1 MMLRAILTT
10 QSRLASTRALL
21 VVALAAVTADAAR
34 AQPAEPFFKGRTINF
49 YIGFGSGGSYDY
61 YARLVA
67 RFIGRYIPGNPTVVA
82 QTMTGA
88 GSLQLANFL
97 FSTAPRDGTAL
108 GTVTQTVALEEALHS
123 PGVRYKAAEFTWIGR
138 ATAILEVAMAGKNA
152 KAKTIADARRYVTP
166 VAGTGAG
173 SPSEGYPR
181 LLNALAGTKFKI
193 ISGYPGS
200 SQVSMALEAGEVD
213 GAFTSWNTLKRTKP
227 DWFHEISILYQ
238 CALERHPDLSD
249 VPTDVELG
257 TTEEARQILSFYTSG
272 AAAGRSILA
281 PPGIPA
287 DRVDILRRAFD
298 AAIKDREFLADIE
311 RAQQEFQPASGE
323 ELQKIIAAVANIP
336 RPIVERTEAIL
347 RSN

>member
-1 MMLRAILTT
+1 M
-10 QSRLASTRALL
+10 
-21 VVALAAVTADAAR
+21 LAALSAPLADAAH
-34 AQPAEPFFKGRTINF
+34 AQPAEPFFKGKTINF

-97 FSTAPRDGTAL
+97 FGTAPRDGTAM
-108 GTVTQTVALEEALHS
+108 GTVTQTVAIEEALHS

-138 ATAILEVAMAGKNA
+138 ATAILEVAMIRKDA
-152 KAKTIADARRYVTP
+152 KAKTIEDVKQYVTP

-181 LLNALAGTKFKI
+181 LLNALAGTRFKV

-200 SQVSMALEAGEVD
+200 SQVSMAMEAGEVE
-213 GAFTSWNTLKRTKP
+213 GSFTSWNTLKRTKP
-227 DWFHEISILYQ
+227 DWLKEISILYQ
-238 CALERHPDLSD
+238 CALERHPDLPD
-249 VPTDVELG
+249 VPTDIELG
-257 TTEEARQILSFYTSG
+257 PTEEARRILAFYTSG
-272 AAAGRSILA
+272 AAIGRSILA
-281 PPGIPA
+281 PPGIPEE
-287 DRVDILRRAFD
+287 RVNILRRAFD
-298 AAIKDREFLADIE
+298 SAVKDPEFLADIE

-323 ELQKIIAAVANIP
+323 ALQKIIGSVAAAP
-336 RPIVERTEAIL
+336 REVIERTEAIL
-347 RSN
+347 RSK

>member
-1 MMLRAILTT
+1 MLGRSLI
-10 QSRLASTRALL
+10 ASAFAAGFS
-21 VVALAAVTADAAR
+21 VVVIGGAG
-34 AQPAEPFFKGRTINF
+34 AQPAEPFFKGKTINF

-67 RFIGRYIPGNPTVVA
+67 RFIGKYIPGNPTVVA

-97 FSTAPRDGTAL
+97 FTTAPRDGTAM

-138 ATAILEVAMAGKNA
+138 ATAMLEVAMIRGDA
-152 KAKTIADARRYVTP
+152 KARTIDGVKQYVTP

-200 SQVSMALEAGEVD
+200 SQVSLALEAGEVD

-227 DWFHEISILYQ
+227 DWLLNYAVGILYQ
-238 CALERHPDLSD
+238 CALERHPDLAD
-249 VPTDVELG
+249 IPTDVELG
-257 TTEEARQILSFYTSG
+257 PTEEARKILAFYTSG
-272 AAAGRSILA
+272 AAVGRSILA
-281 PPGIPA
+281 PPSIPA
-287 DRVDILRRAFD
+287 DRVEILRRAFD
-298 AAIKDREFLADIE
+298 AAIKDPELLAGIE

-323 ELQKIIAAVANIP
+323 ELQKLIESAGDRSA
-336 RPIVERTEAIL
+336 REIVEQTETIL
-347 RSN
+347 RSR